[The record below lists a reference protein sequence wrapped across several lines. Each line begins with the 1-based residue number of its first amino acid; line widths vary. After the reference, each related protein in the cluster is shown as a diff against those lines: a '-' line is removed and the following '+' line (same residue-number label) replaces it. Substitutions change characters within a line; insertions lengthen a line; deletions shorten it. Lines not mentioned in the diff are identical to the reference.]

1 MMTAT
6 ILIKKMMTTKRK
18 QWWHLQSVCADLNN
32 LDLAAKLVHPSHLDH
47 HNDHNDDK
55 INDNDHYDHNRSLCT
70 HHIIMIAMMM
80 MVVLM
85 MMITLRMNMRQTMI
99 TMIAVNEDDEG
110 EDDFRQMTQT
120 DQKDMIS
127 MTIMP
132 S

>member
-1 MMTAT
+1 
-6 ILIKKMMTTKRK
+6 
-18 QWWHLQSVCADLNN
+18 
-32 LDLAAKLVHPSHLDH
+32 
-47 HNDHNDDK
+47 
-55 INDNDHYDHNRSLCT
+55 
-70 HHIIMIAMMM
+70 
-80 MVVLM
+80 
-85 MMITLRMNMRQTMI
+85 MI

>member
-1 MMTAT
+1 
-6 ILIKKMMTTKRK
+6 
-18 QWWHLQSVCADLNN
+18 
-32 LDLAAKLVHPSHLDH
+32 
-47 HNDHNDDK
+47 
-55 INDNDHYDHNRSLCT
+55 
-70 HHIIMIAMMM
+70 MIAMMM